1 MSYEDRMRIRILFIL
16 VILMYVIQGCRFL
29 PATPSHQF
37 IKDKA
42 INPDQYMRYWDF
54 VDVSQDEIAELLV
67 IENYKNNCQPFMVK
81 NQNTDNFSQITLAHP
96 LMSFKVIYNE
106 FDDSNWLFYSFN
118 DGRKVYLQA
127 TKYIWEKKLKRETY
141 YFQTIDRTDSLINNP
156 NYQWVGNI
164 TPVLIKD
171 IDDDNEVEVV
181 CLAADAFRSN
191 PRGIYVYNLL
201 SGKLKWKLDT
211 AANISSLI
219 YEDCDL
225 DGKKDLIASTMAFK
239 NNQSTING
247 TSDYSPVIFACNTKG
262 EMIYI
267 ERCFDGYGQVLLES
281 NDIDNDGNNEIIR
294 VDHTWGTDNY
304 KNSVSIIESNRKR
317 FVSKKRYVLESS
329 LSREFKLLISDLDE
343 SNEKYIF
350 LNDKKNGLFILN
362 KDLQLVKHAPNF
374 SVMRVES
381 IEDINNDNDKEI
393 LLFGGN
399 NEFVILDNS
408 LGIQAR
414 IKNPFPDDE
423 DTQAAVIPN
432 GIEKPKR
439 IAIAC
444 HTGIIYYNYTLLPWY
459 VLLWHW
465 VDSLLPVFSG
475 LMLIALILL
484 GIKSAKQRNRES
496 LYLGQT
502 QTGVMIISKHQII
515 KINQAM
521 LSMLCENQ
529 ENKKIDLS
537 WISNKHKSLY
547 KEIMAFCHSKAIST
561 TKDVYI
567 ESDTVH
573 TISVFMHRL
582 CYVPCR
588 IMIMLSAQVQVY
600 DGNAD
605 KIQWAEISRRLSHH
619 VRRHISNILLAL
631 NILEK
636 NSDPAEQTAKRE
648 MIKIEVDRI
657 KRFTQAFQR
666 FTEMGEYQLKQI
678 DIVPWLEN
686 SINRFHVPANIEVI
700 KDWSL
705 ASLPTLI
712 EPIRFEEVMINIL
725 TNAIES
731 MPDGGTLRISLSACS
746 DKNVLIEIEDSGV
759 GIPEKYLTDIWKPFF
774 TTKQSGT
781 GIGLPEVKKI
791 LNSMQGEIEL
801 ISEEGIGTT
810 VSILLKGESL

>member
-1 MSYEDRMRIRILFIL
+1 MRVRILFVL
-16 VILMYVIQGCRFL
+16 VILMSVIQGCRFI

-37 IKDKA
+37 IIDKA
-42 INPDQYMRYWDF
+42 INPDRCMRYWSFADLSLDE
-54 VDVSQDEIAELLV
+54 VDELLV
-67 IENYKNNCQPFMVK
+67 VENYSPNWQPLMIK
-81 NQNTDNFSQITLAHP
+81 NQNTDNFSQITLSHP
-96 LMSFKVIYNE
+96 LVTYKVIYNE
-106 FDDSNWLFYSFN
+106 YDESNWLFYSYN
-118 DGRKVYLQA
+118 DGKKCYLQA
-127 TKYIWEKKLKRETY
+127 MKYIWEKKLKRETHN
-141 YFQTIDRTDSLINNP
+141 FQAIARTDTLINNP
-156 NYQWVGNI
+156 KYQWFGSL
-164 TPVLIKD
+164 TPMMIKD
-171 IDDDNEVEVV
+171 IDGDSKVELV
-181 CLAADAFRSN
+181 CQAADSFTSN
-191 PRGIYVYNLL
+191 PRGIYVFDLV

-211 AANISSLI
+211 AACIASLI
-219 YEDCDL
+219 FEDFDQ
-225 DGKKDLIASTMAFK
+225 DGKKDLIASTVVFK
-239 NNQSTING
+239 NNQNTING
-247 TSDYSPVIFACNTKG
+247 TTDHSPVIFACHTDGK
-262 EMIYI
+262 MIYL
-267 ERCFDGYGQVLLES
+267 EKCFDGYGQVLLES

-294 VDHTWGTDNY
+294 VDQTWGTDNY
-304 KNSVSIIESNRKR
+304 KNSVSIIESNGKR
-317 FVSKKRYVLESS
+317 FVSKKRYELETS
-329 LSREFKLLISDLDE
+329 LSREFKLVIFNLDE
-343 SNEKYIF
+343 SNEKFIF
-350 LNDKKNGLFILN
+350 LSDKKNGLIILN
-362 KDLQLVKHAPNF
+362 KDLQLVKHDLNL
-374 SVMRVES
+374 SVRRVES
-381 IEDINNDNDKEI
+381 IEDIDNDNKKEI

-399 NEFVILDNS
+399 NEFIILDSS
-408 LGIQAR
+408 LRVEAR
-414 IKNPFPDDE
+414 IKNPLPNDE
-423 DTQAAVIPN
+423 DTQAAIIQN
-432 GIEKPKR
+432 GAEKPRR

-459 VLLWHW
+459 VLLWQW
-465 VDSLLPVFSG
+465 IESLLPVLSG

-484 GIKSAKQRNRES
+484 GIKSLKQRSIEAI
-496 LYLGQT
+496 YLSQT
-502 QTGVMIISKHQII
+502 QTGVMIMSKHCII

-521 LSMLCENQ
+521 LSMLSEPHGD
-529 ENKKIDLS
+529 KKIDLT
-537 WISNKHKSLY
+537 WITNNHKSLY

-561 TKDVYI
+561 TKDVYTG
-567 ESDTVH
+567 SDTDH
-573 TISVFMHRL
+573 TTQVFMNRL
-582 CYVPCR
+582 CYIPCR

-600 DGNAD
+600 DCNTE
-605 KIQWAEISRRLSHH
+605 KVQWAEISRRLSHH

-636 NSDPAEQTAKRE
+636 NSDPAEQAAKRE

-686 SINRFHVPANIEVI
+686 SINRFHVPTNIEVI

-731 MPDGGTLRISLSACS
+731 MSEGGTLRVSLSACN

-759 GIPEKYLTDIWKPFF
+759 GIPEKYLADIWKPFF

-810 VSILLKGESL
+810 VSILLKGESQ